1 MNYQYLKNNRNL
13 KAFFKGASA
22 NEIKLILDKLNEFYE
37 IVKSNEDHEA
47 LIKAQKQEFLSGLLN
62 SLDEHNFTI
71 DDLQAFK
78 GIKAKENRPK
88 MKPRYAYI
96 ALDGA
101 EYLWSGQGKIPT
113 KMQEVMK
120 RDGITNK
127 DHYLISDEN

>member
-1 MNYQYLKNNRNL
+1 
-13 KAFFKGASA
+13 
-22 NEIKLILDKLNEFYE
+22 
-37 IVKSNEDHEA
+37 
-47 LIKAQKQEFLSGLLN
+47 
-62 SLDEHNFTI
+62 
-71 DDLQAFK
+71 
-78 GIKAKENRPK
+78 

>member
-1 MNYQYLKNNRNL
+1 MNEDSIETI
-13 KAFFKGASA
+13 KAPYDG
-22 NEIKLILDKLNEFYE
+22 ILYDVDDNIYSYEFYE

-47 LIKAQKQEFLSGLLN
+47 LIKAQKQGFLSGLLN

-96 ALDGA
+96 ALDGE